1 MDCWC
6 CGIVADRFSDHCR
19 LEQQHQYSEQRL
31 FDHNEQQHGAE
42 NDAARKHDGLWV
54 VVNTLRAWRPSSK
67 GELVFGTR
75 SDRALA
81 MSNFRVY

>member
-1 MDCWC
+1 LDCWC

-54 VVNTLRAWRPSSK
+54 VVNAAACAASSL
-67 GELVFGTR
+67 GSLGSVDAAEVAVG
-75 SDRALA
+75 
-81 MSNFRVY
+81 

>member
-1 MDCWC
+1 MGLDCWC

-42 NDAARKHDGLWV
+42 NDAARKHDGRWV
-54 VVNTLRAWRPSSK
+54 VVNAAACAASSL
-67 GELVFGTR
+67 GSVDAAEVAVG
-75 SDRALA
+75 
-81 MSNFRVY
+81 